1 LLIATADQ
9 QLATLEKLYAQATG
23 NGVND
28 LEWLS
33 AAEANVIE
41 PAIHCVAALRSPS
54 TGIIDS
60 HALMLALQG
69 DAENSGALFAF
80 LSPVTGGEIIPE
92 GIALEVG
99 GEQPLR
105 LIANTVINCAG
116 LHAAQVAKNFRGF
129 PAEQVPSYYFAKGN
143 YFTLPGRSPFHGL
156 IYPVPEQ
163 AGLGVHVTLDLG
175 GQVRFGPDVEWVES
189 IDYRVDPR
197 RAEAFYAAIRC
208 YWPDLKDGALQPGYA
223 GIRPKLQGPGKPPV
237 DFMIQGPASHRVKG
251 LVQLFGMESPGLTA
265 CLAIA
270 DHVVSLLQ
278 E

>member
-1 LLIATADQ
+1 
-9 QLATLEKLYAQATG
+9 
-23 NGVND
+23 
-28 LEWLS
+28 
-33 AAEANVIE
+33 
-41 PAIHCVAALRSPS
+41 
-54 TGIIDS
+54 
-60 HALMLALQG
+60 MLALQG

-129 PAEQVPSYYFAKGN
+129 PAEQVPPYYFAKGN

-163 AGLGVHVTLDLG
+163 AGLGIHVTLDLG